1 MPRYVSREGYV
12 GTDWRLMIDDRGV
25 CEVTGR
31 LVTTE
36 EGAVTTDAISL
47 EAAQKKVQVA
57 VASGTYG
64 EIDEEAKLIAIRAVS
79 YAADR
84 YSWEDETQCVPVWEF
99 DFLKD
104 DRWVSQLCVDR
115 QTGELLNP
123 NERPAAKMEA
133 M

>member
-47 EAAQKKVQVA
+47 EAAQKNH
-57 VASGTYG
+57 S
-64 EIDEEAKLIAIRAVS
+64 
-79 YAADR
+79 
-84 YSWEDETQCVPVWEF
+84 P
-99 DFLKD
+99 
-104 DRWVSQLCVDR
+104 
-115 QTGELLNP
+115 NP
-123 NERPAAKMEA
+123 
-133 M
+133 